1 MSRTKPNSAQTVEKP
16 SLFIG
21 SSSEGLDVAR
31 AIKEQFDAEADV
43 DLWNEGVFQLNTS
56 YLESLLRAT
65 SLYDFAVLVLTPDD
79 LVTSRGTRR
88 AAPRDNVIFEHGLFL
103 GRLGP
108 RRAFIV
114 CDESLRLF
122 SDFAGITV
130 ATYRPRE
137 DGKWVST
144 VSKACNQIRS
154 LIRDQVGHSE
164 INLLPSTAL
173 AIGYHENFIRKVVRT
188 LHEKKDL
195 RLKTAPTGPA
205 AKPGPKRGQ
214 AVAEGTPLSY
224 NAFVLRVVIPD
235 NLSAIMPDALV
246 GNVQRLVQ
254 IKVSTPYRDFP
265 FYVRARDQS
274 PHPKRALELFDIPT
288 TLLASRQAI
297 ELILKDAFVGK
308 NKDQEKLERRE
319 IRNFE
324 KTLRFLMERDYGPNP
339 PYLKLEPFSYLGS
352 V

>member
-173 AIGYHENFIRKVVRT
+173 AIGYHENFIR
-188 LHEKKDL
+188 
-195 RLKTAPTGPA
+195 
-205 AKPGPKRGQ
+205 
-214 AVAEGTPLSY
+214 
-224 NAFVLRVVIPD
+224 
-235 NLSAIMPDALV
+235 
-246 GNVQRLVQ
+246 
-254 IKVSTPYRDFP
+254 
-265 FYVRARDQS
+265 
-274 PHPKRALELFDIPT
+274 
-288 TLLASRQAI
+288 
-297 ELILKDAFVGK
+297 
-308 NKDQEKLERRE
+308 
-319 IRNFE
+319 
-324 KTLRFLMERDYGPNP
+324 
-339 PYLKLEPFSYLGS
+339 
-352 V
+352 